1 MYLAQFRDKG
11 HLKYEI
17 RQSYY
22 ERSRNRYLYR
32 LVFDLGNDPAAF
44 IHYVS
49 DRVYSFDESLES
61 AVEQMYE
68 GDPTVVLEELLWD
81 FLSAEARRI
90 VRAFGR
96 KSGGKLSPLS
106 SVEQEEVQQHIHIF
120 DRRRLFFI
128 RYGAVDQSRI
138 YRLNE
143 KIYRPLLNKCRDE
156 KEYYFKQMELSL
168 SSRELKKYIFV
179 IFNLQQE
186 FSENYSVFMPEA
198 LDSVKMDE
206 AFVAQLC
213 RLNEDSRFWQDD
225 GDSRFFRPHLENYL
239 IRFFDYDFERPSFAR
254 DFYQSFRA
262 SHRSFS
268 WPQPEKT
275 LSEEETAAIF
285 GRGIDDLKKMN
296 KVELAK
302 LFRAKAKKHHP
313 DRGGEAENFIQLL
326 RTYEILKKSL
336 KS

>member
-1 MYLAQFRDKG
+1 MYLAGLRDKG
-11 HLKYEI
+11 HLRYEL

-22 ERSRNRYLYR
+22 DQSRNRYLYR
-32 LVFDLGNDPAAF
+32 LVFDLGDDPAVF
-44 IHYVS
+44 IHYVT
-49 DRVYSFDESLES
+49 DRIHYFDESLES
-61 AVEQMYE
+61 AVAQVYE
-68 GDPTVVLEELLWD
+68 GDPTVVLEELLWN
-81 FLSAEARRI
+81 FLSAEARRL
-90 VRAFGR
+90 VREFGR
-96 KSGGKLSPLS
+96 KSEGRLSPLS
-106 SVEQEEVQQHIHIF
+106 SAEQEEVQRYIHIF

-128 RYGAVDQSRI
+128 RYGAVDQSRV

-143 KIYRPLLNKCRDE
+143 KIYRPLLFKCRDE

-168 SSRELKKYIFV
+168 PSRDLKKYIFV

-198 LDSVKMDE
+198 LDSERMEE
-206 AFVAQLC
+206 AFVAELC
-213 RLNEDSRFWQDD
+213 RLNEDSSFWQED
-225 GDSRFFRPHLENYL
+225 GDRRFLHPHLEDYL

-254 DFYQSFRA
+254 DFYESFRA
-262 SHRSFS
+262 SHRSFR
-268 WPQPEKT
+268 WPQREKT
-275 LSEEETAAIF
+275 LSEEETTAVF

-296 KVELAK
+296 KMELAK

-313 DRGGEAENFIQLL
+313 DRGGEAEKFIQLL